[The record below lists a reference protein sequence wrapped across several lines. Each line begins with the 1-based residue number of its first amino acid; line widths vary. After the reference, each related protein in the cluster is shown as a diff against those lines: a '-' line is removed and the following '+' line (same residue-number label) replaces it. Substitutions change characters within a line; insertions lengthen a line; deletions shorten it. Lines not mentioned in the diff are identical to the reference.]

1 MRAAPAPNR
10 WGRRRRVS
18 INKPFFALYAT
29 AALGL
34 AAYSGENETANDA
47 ATIEVIETE

>member
-18 INKPFFALYAT
+18 ISKPFFALYAT

-34 AAYSGENETANDA
+34 AACSGDNETANDA